1 MALGYQW
8 KCWSAKRNCRVL
20 AAACCRFSFLILPI
34 FLFFFFPLKNIVFP
48 EMLFLFFRC
57 CIKYTK
63 KITSALTFLLG
74 IFSQQFLYPLCSLI
88 QFLTL
93 LSLMLCSANWLALTT
108 FSPSFLLA
116 FLFLFFASYCYIFL

>member
-34 FLFFFFPLKNIVFP
+34 FLFFFF
-48 EMLFLFFRC
+48 FLEKYRISRNAVSFFRC

-74 IFSQQFLYPLCSLI
+74 IFSQQFLYPLCSLM